1 MIDLRSDTVT
11 RPTAAMKQA
20 MVDAPL
26 GDDVFGDDPTVQR
39 LEAMVA
45 ERLNKEAAVF
55 VTSGTQ
61 SNLLALMSHCG
72 RGDEYIVGD
81 QAHCYGWEG
90 GGAAVLGSIQ
100 PQVVPMLADGLP
112 DPAAIANAVKPEDP
126 HFART
131 KVVCLENTKDGIV
144 QSVGRMGE
152 ATDAARAHG
161 LATHLDGARMWNAAV
176 ALSVDGATLTA
187 PFDTVSLC
195 LSKGLGA
202 PMGSVLSGPAAL
214 ISEARKYRKMLGG
227 GLRQVGMAAA
237 AGIHALEHHVE
248 RLADDHANA
257 AALAE
262 ALDAID
268 GIEIR
273 AQNTNMVFCTAGHAD
288 PAALTEAMEAA
299 GVLTRWYSTP
309 DGTTETRLV
318 THLDVSTGDLELV
331 AKAVEQALA
340 G

>member
-20 MVDAPL
+20 MIDAPL
-26 GDDVFGDDPTVQR
+26 GDDVFGDDPTVHR

-45 ERLNKEAAVF
+45 ERLGKEAAVF

-61 SNLLALMSHCG
+61 SNLLALLAHCG

-81 QAHCYGWEG
+81 QAHCYRWEA

-112 DPAAIANAVKPEDP
+112 DPAAIGAAVKPDDP

-131 KVVCLENTKDGIV
+131 KVVCVENTKDGIV
-144 QSVGRMGE
+144 QSVARMEE
-152 ATDAARAHG
+152 ATSVARAHG

-176 ALSVDGATLTA
+176 ALGVDGATLTA

-202 PMGSVLSGPAAL
+202 PMGSVLSGPADL
-214 ISEARKYRKMLGG
+214 IAEARKWRKMVGG
-227 GLRQVGMAAA
+227 GLRQVGIVAA
-237 AGIHALEHHVE
+237 AGIHALEHHVD

-262 ALDAID
+262 GLAAID
-268 GIEIR
+268 GVEVTAR
-273 AQNTNMVFCTAGHAD
+273 NTNMVFAVAPGVDPTTAT
-288 PAALTEAMEAA
+288 AAMHDA
-299 GVLTRWYSTP
+299 GVLGRWYTN
-309 DGTTETRLV
+309 GAGVTETRMV
-318 THLDVSTGDLELV
+318 THLDVSSDD
-331 AKAVEQALA
+331 VETILA
-340 G
+340 AARAIAA

>member
-144 QSVGRMGE
+144 QSVARMEE
-152 ATDAARAHG
+152 ATDVARAHG

-176 ALSVDGATLTA
+176 ALSVENGDAPIKNWKGVGATEFPLAKSLTVDGGEVKKLVTKKNKKLKRLRAIHPDINCKLFYQRDYLNLVVKYGLEEPDHLEDVA
-187 PFDTVSLC
+187 P
-195 LSKGLGA
+195 
-202 PMGSVLSGPAAL
+202 PAR
-214 ISEARKYRKMLGG
+214 IPGRPEITR
-227 GLRQVGMAAA
+227 
-237 AGIHALEHHVE
+237 LEDRGE
-248 RLADDHANA
+248 RL
-257 AALAE
+257 
-262 ALDAID
+262 
-268 GIEIR
+268 
-273 AQNTNMVFCTAGHAD
+273 
-288 PAALTEAMEAA
+288 
-299 GVLTRWYSTP
+299 
-309 DGTTETRLV
+309 
-318 THLDVSTGDLELV
+318 TG
-331 AKAVEQALA
+331 
-340 G
+340 